1 MSKLFHV
8 YSFPAELNPLQS
20 QACSLLVRSSAAQ
33 LYLSALVVAAGGAD
47 ETTKHHCRS
56 LEYDRPH
63 CPARS
68 SSAVECLRL
77 NTR

>member
-33 LYLSALVVAAGGAD
+33 LYLSPNTHDAMPWQLINGIGA
-47 ETTKHHCRS
+47 
-56 LEYDRPH
+56 
-63 CPARS
+63 
-68 SSAVECLRL
+68 
-77 NTR
+77 